1 MATAMT
7 ADLLAHCTQVLF
19 DEAACLD
26 QHRWADWLALYAD
39 DAEYWVPAWTDEGR
53 ATNDPQTELSLIYY
67 NSKAGLE
74 DRVWR
79 IESGLSPASQP
90 LDRTCHLIT
99 NIRLTNEDAERP
111 TVASHWQ
118 VNAYKPGKQE
128 SFLYYGFYEHLLR
141 RTPAGYRIAKKKT
154 TLLNDVIEGVLDI
167 YHI

>member
-1 MATAMT
+1 METAMT
-7 ADLLAHCTQVLF
+7 ADLLARCIQVLL

-26 QHRWADWLALYAD
+26 QHRWADWLALYTD

-53 ATNDPQTELSLIYY
+53 PTNDPQTELSLIYY

-79 IESGLSPASQP
+79 IESGLSPASHP

-111 TVASHWQ
+111 AVASHWQ

-128 SFLYYGFYEHLLR
+128 SFVYYGFYEHLLR
-141 RTPAGYRIAKKKT
+141 QTPGGYRIAKKKT
-154 TLLNDVIEGVLDI
+154 ILLNDVIEGVLDI